1 MHDCIPYV
9 YSGHTENGQKMAL
22 YPLGLELQTVVS
34 DRNRSPEPLNQQPGL
49 LTSEPSL

>member
-1 MHDCIPYV
+1 MHVCIPYV
-9 YSGHTENGQKMAL
+9 YSGHTGQKMAL

-34 DRNRSPEPLNQQPGL
+34 DRNQSPEPLNQQPGL